1 MRWVFEEIRS
11 EIRQYTIESDQD
23 EEPFG
28 WDERLIVYQRVTN
41 EEDKPLLGTE
51 RDVQEPDYASLGST
65 WRTAIPALRLAVG
78 IAGKAST
85 PRLKI
90 FRR

>member
-51 RDVQEPDYASLGST
+51 RDV
-65 WRTAIPALRLAVG
+65 
-78 IAGKAST
+78 
-85 PRLKI
+85 
-90 FRR
+90 